1 MDQGRGRR
9 LGLTEAAAGDLVAWG
24 LLWLGVVL
32 GLAVL
37 GAVALVAGVHGG

>member
-1 MDQGRGRR
+1 MDQRRGRR
-9 LGLTEAAAGDLVAWG
+9 LGLAEGAAGDLVAWG

-32 GLAVL
+32 GLVVL

>member
-1 MDQGRGRR
+1 MDHGRERR
-9 LGLTEAAAGDLVAWG
+9 PGLAEAAVGDLVAWG